1 MTILKTPEWLRT
13 TLGQHRM
20 KFSELAEETGI
31 APLTLARIFAGT
43 IVGTPEQRTAIQTAL
58 GLPSIAFRFESRQL
72 AEKIRQAAHTYGA
85 DTHCWLVYRTDGD
98 QNIIFV
104 NATVDDAV
112 AGEINTQDG
121 LTCIESHLGEAVK
134 LIENQ
139 DPKA

>member
-20 KFSELAEETGI
+20 SFSDLSENTGI
-31 APLTLARIFAGT
+31 EPLTLARIFAGT
-43 IVGTPEQRTAIQTAL
+43 IVGTLDQRQAIQAAL
-58 GLPSIAFRFESRQL
+58 GLPAISFRFESKEL
-72 AEKIRQAAHTYGA
+72 AEKIRKAAQTYGGDA
-85 DTHCWLVYRTDGD
+85 HCWLVYRTDGD
-98 QNIIFV
+98 QNIIFT
-104 NATVDDAV
+104 NATVDDSV